1 MPYTTFAAHFVYAV
15 KSVSL
20 TDHVTDHS
28 SGAIVLLTNQGL
40 VLDAVASI

>member
-1 MPYTTFAAHFVYAV
+1 MPYTTFAVHFILIVE
-15 KSVSL
+15 SVSL